1 MGKTVNI
8 GQLREPIN
16 IVSYAMISDGVGG
29 FIQDGEATIIEVFS
43 SWKQTSTARK
53 LYMGLDAD
61 TNYFTVIIRSMDIS
75 KSAYIEKD
83 GDKYSIKDITVSQN
97 LSSPDMMTLT
107 VSKNE

>member
-16 IVSYAMISDGVGG
+16 IVSYTMIDDGMGG
-29 FIQDGEATIIEVFS
+29 FIQDGEATMIEVFS

-61 TNYFTVIIRSMDIS
+61 TNYFTVVIRSMDIP
-75 KSAYIEKD
+75 KSAHIEKN
-83 GDKYSIKDITVSQN
+83 GEKYNIKDATVSQN
-97 LSSPDMMTLT
+97 LSGPEMLTLT
-107 VSKNE
+107 VSKDE